1 MQRYTVILSPDPELG
16 VFTAICPAM
25 PGAITEGDTREAALE
40 AMSGIME
47 VWIEL
52 SAEHGYGP
60 LPETPELIASEVAS
74 VLDDRAEEGWD
85 LAVETTTLAPT
96 VSAAA

>member
-1 MQRYTVILSPDPELG
+1 MRRYTVILSPDPDLG
-16 VFTAICPAM
+16 GFTAFCPAM

-52 SAEHGYGP
+52 AAENGYGP
-60 LPETPELIASEVAS
+60 LPETPELIAGALAET
-74 VLDDRAEEGWD
+74 LEDRAEEGWD
-85 LAVETTTLAPT
+85 LTLETTALAPA
-96 VSAAA
+96 VSVAA